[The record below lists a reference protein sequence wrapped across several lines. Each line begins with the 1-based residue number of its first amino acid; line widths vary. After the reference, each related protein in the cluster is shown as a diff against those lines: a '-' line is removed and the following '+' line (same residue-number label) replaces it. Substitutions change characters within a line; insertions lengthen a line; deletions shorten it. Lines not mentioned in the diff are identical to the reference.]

1 VTVVRFSANALSRSR
16 FAISPAAETIASLI
30 WLGKPVGEAT
40 QAAWHARHRPALLAR
55 LRGDAFGRGLVAL
68 LSTTRWIPAFL
79 NLPQPTGPDTQL
91 DGELTAF
98 ASASDDQVAG
108 DLTEASRYATAGDLG
123 WLTGGGLAERAVEVL
138 RWCWDECLAYDWP
151 RRRAVL
157 ERDIVRRAGLLAAYG
172 WAAVAGGIRPDTP
185 GRSGTAWLGADT
197 LRVNDRPGHD
207 LVVGDEGMAFV
218 PMTPRGLWLS
228 DRPGGLTL
236 AYTAHGTAAASDAP
250 AGDGLPG
257 LIGRTRT
264 LLLRALD
271 RPTTT
276 SQLAAALG
284 VALGTAGDHLAV
296 LRNAGLV
303 TRARLGHRVFYQ
315 RTALGDALSG
325 GG

>member
-16 FAISPAAETIASLI
+16 FAISPAAETVASLI
-30 WLGKPVGEAT
+30 WLGKPAGEAT
-40 QAAWHARHRPALLAR
+40 QAGWYARHRPALVDR
-55 LRGDAFGRGLVAL
+55 LRGGEFERGLVAL
-68 LSTTRWIPAFL
+68 LSNTSWIPGFL
-79 NLPQPTGPDTQL
+79 NLPQPAGPGTEL
-91 DGELTAF
+91 DGELAAF
-98 ASASDDQVAG
+98 AAAGDDQVVR
-108 DLTEASRYATAGDLG
+108 DITEASRYAASAGLG
-123 WLTGGGLAERAVEVL
+123 WLTGRGLAGRAVGLL

-172 WAAVAGGIRPDTP
+172 WAAVAGGIRPDAP

-197 LRVNDRPGHD
+197 LRVNDRPGPD

-228 DRPGGLTL
+228 HRPGGLTL
-236 AYTAHGTAAASDAP
+236 AYTAHGSAAAGDVP
-250 AGDGLPG
+250 AGDGLPD

-264 LLLRALD
+264 RVLRALD

-284 VALGTAGDHLAV
+284 LALGTAGDHLAV
-296 LRNAGLV
+296 LRAAGLV
-303 TRARLGHRVFYQ
+303 TRARLGHRVFYH
-315 RTALGDALSG
+315 RTDLGDALSDRG
-325 GG
+325 

>member
-1 VTVVRFSANALSRSR
+1 MTVVRFSANALSRSR
-16 FAISPAAETIASLI
+16 FALSPAAETIAALI
-30 WLGKPVGEAT
+30 WLGKPTGEAT
-40 QAAWHARHRPALLAR
+40 QAAWYARHRPALTER
-55 LRGDAFGRGLVAL
+55 LRGDGFGRGLVAL
-68 LSTTRWIPAFL
+68 LSGTSWIPEFL
-79 NLPQPTGPDTQL
+79 NLPQPTGPDTAL
-91 DGELTAF
+91 PDELAAF
-98 ASASDDQVAG
+98 AAAGDDQVAR
-108 DLTEASRYATAGDLG
+108 DVTEASRYAATTDLG
-123 WLTGGGLAERAVEVL
+123 WLSGRDLAARTVALL

-172 WAAVAGGIRPDTP
+172 WAEVAGGIRPDTP
-185 GRSGTAWLGADT
+185 GRTGTAWLGDDT
-197 LRVNDRPGHD
+197 LRVNDHPGLD

-228 DRPGGLTL
+228 GRAGSLTL
-236 AYTAHGTAAASDAP
+236 VYTAHGTAAGGDVP
-250 AGDGLPG
+250 AGDGLPD

-296 LRNAGLV
+296 LRGAGLV

-315 RTALGDALSG
+315 RTELGDALAG
-325 GG
+325 